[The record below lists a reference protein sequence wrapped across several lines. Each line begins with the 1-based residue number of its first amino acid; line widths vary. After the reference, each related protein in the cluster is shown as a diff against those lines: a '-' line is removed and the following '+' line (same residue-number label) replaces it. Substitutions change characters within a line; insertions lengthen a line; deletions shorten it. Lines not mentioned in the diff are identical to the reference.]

1 MNSLRTHHSLLTGV
15 RVQCKWTLSNRGRIA
30 PVAQPENEML
40 ATSIIALISTAGIAL
55 YARFLVALHKGRKSP
70 RRTFR
75 YSVRLDCDEA
85 KAIDLASKSIPTHIL
100 GIVGTTRN

>member
-55 YARFLVALHKGRKSP
+55 YARFLVAVPQRTQIAAANFPLQCAP
-70 RRTFR
+70 R
-75 YSVRLDCDEA
+75 L
-85 KAIDLASKSIPTHIL
+85 
-100 GIVGTTRN
+100 